1 VVRYVNLGKSGLLV
15 SEISLGTMTF
25 GRETPEADSVAMLNL
40 YLEKGGNFIDTA
52 NIYAQGKS
60 EEILGRALQGK
71 KRQEVVL
78 ATKGFFRMGEGLY
91 DHGANR
97 KHLRRALEESLR
109 RLQTDYVDLYQIHCF
124 DLSTP
129 QEEVLETLQ
138 RMVQEGKVLYV
149 GLSNYTGWQI
159 ARSVSLAERYG
170 FPRFVSAQMQYS
182 LVERNIE
189 LEVMPACRELGLSIL
204 AWGPLG
210 GGFLSGKYQAGELPK
225 EGRIAR
231 AKEEWEEHWSRRAT
245 EKNFRILNLVEEL
258 APKYGKTVPQMALN
272 WLLQKEGVIPIL
284 GATRC
289 AQLEDNLG
297 CVGWSLESDDV
308 ERLDTASAPET
319 PYPYRFIAW
328 ANRLVRGET

>member
-1 VVRYVNLGKSGLLV
+1 MVRYVNLGKSGLLV

-109 RLQTDYVDLYQIHCF
+109 RLQTDYIDLYQIHCF

-138 RMVQEGKVLYV
+138 RMVEEGKVLYV

-189 LEVMPACRELGLSIL
+189 LEVMPACRELGLSIM

-210 GGFLSGKYQAGELPK
+210 GGFLSGKYQAGEFPK

-245 EKNFRILNLVEEL
+245 EKNFRILSLVEEL
-258 APKYGKTVPQMALN
+258 APKYGKTVPQVALN

-284 GATRC
+284 GATRY

-297 CVGWSLESDDV
+297 CLGWSLESDDV

-328 ANRLVRGET
+328 ANRLVRGEA

>member
-1 VVRYVNLGKSGLLV
+1 MVCYVNLGKSGLLV

-138 RMVQEGKVLYV
+138 RMVEEGKVLYV

-189 LEVMPACRELGLSIL
+189 LEVMPACRELGLSIM

-210 GGFLSGKYQAGELPK
+210 GGFLSGKYQAGEFPNQRGADCQSQRRMGGALEPARHRKEFSDSESCGGTSPK
-225 EGRIAR
+225 IRKNR
-231 AKEEWEEHWSRRAT
+231 APGGPKLASPERGGYSHSWSDKICPA
-245 EKNFRILNLVEEL
+245 
-258 APKYGKTVPQMALN
+258 
-272 WLLQKEGVIPIL
+272 
-284 GATRC
+284 
-289 AQLEDNLG
+289 
-297 CVGWSLESDDV
+297 
-308 ERLDTASAPET
+308 
-319 PYPYRFIAW
+319 
-328 ANRLVRGET
+328 